1 MRISNK
7 KLFIDL
13 KYFSSKCHSLALNC
27 EEMADEFW
35 KNDIYSN
42 HGLLAGIRI
51 PSVRRTI
58 FRQLQNKKFFLL
70 GSVFKYGLCSA
81 YLQGKPTRYT
91 SVLARG
97 KTKDLPYGHPGK
109 DFPQLSKSKKKRY

>member
-13 KYFSSKCHSLALNC
+13 KYFSSKCHGIALNC

-42 HGLLAGIRI
+42 HGLPVGIRI
-51 PSVRRTI
+51 PSVRRMI
-58 FRQLQNKKFFLL
+58 FR
-70 GSVFKYGLCSA
+70 
-81 YLQGKPTRYT
+81 
-91 SVLARG
+91 
-97 KTKDLPYGHPGK
+97 
-109 DFPQLSKSKKKRY
+109 